1 MLHFH
6 VFKGLIYL
14 AQKGWDMGLLSRGG
28 GHLREQERIQGYVRK
43 VQELEARAKDRGT
56 NFVLTPSELIEQLE
70 RFDRKILTDPR
81 RVMCD
86 VDRLLT
92 WIWCKDWKHTCMFS
106 SLLSWIP
113 WMSHSIL
120 ENSCVALCWRPC
132 ACNPPRA
139 RTKLES
145 ARCGISFTFLPTTW
159 KLPSAIPSLPDR
171 CAPKNSLL
179 EQGCFSLRHGALYLN
194 CLFFNHV

>member
-92 WIWCKDWKHTCMFS
+92 WIWCKDWKHYLHVLKPVELDTLDEPLDLGEFLCGVVLEAMRLQS
-106 SLLSWIP
+106 SACKD
-113 WMSHSIL
+113 
-120 ENSCVALCWRPC
+120 EAGERALWHLVYFLAHYVEITLCHPV
-132 ACNPPRA
+132 PA
-139 RTKLES
+139 R
-145 ARCGISFTFLPTTW
+145 
-159 KLPSAIPSLPDR
+159 
-171 CAPKNSLL
+171 
-179 EQGCFSLRHGALYLN
+179 
-194 CLFFNHV
+194 